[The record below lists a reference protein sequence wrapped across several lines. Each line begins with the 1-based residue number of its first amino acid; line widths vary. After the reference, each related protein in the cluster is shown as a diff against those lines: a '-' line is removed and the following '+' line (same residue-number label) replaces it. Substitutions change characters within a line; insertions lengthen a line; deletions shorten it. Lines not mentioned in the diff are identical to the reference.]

1 MSSLRDLLNR
11 SQQSIQRTD
20 PVEVIVDLQV
30 SKPTDELINA
40 LRRLG
45 LNVEQIIGN
54 KVVGTIESPQ
64 LPSLREDPRVRDVEV
79 GVRLKP
85 H

>member
-11 SQQSIQRTD
+11 SQQSIQRTG

-30 SKPTDELINA
+30 SKPGDELINA

-54 KVVGTIESPQ
+54 KVVGTIEAPQ

>member
-64 LPSLREDPRVRDVEV
+64 LASLREDPRVRDVEV

>member
-64 LPSLREDPRVRDVEV
+64 LASLREDPRVRDVEV
-79 GVRLKP
+79 GVRLKS